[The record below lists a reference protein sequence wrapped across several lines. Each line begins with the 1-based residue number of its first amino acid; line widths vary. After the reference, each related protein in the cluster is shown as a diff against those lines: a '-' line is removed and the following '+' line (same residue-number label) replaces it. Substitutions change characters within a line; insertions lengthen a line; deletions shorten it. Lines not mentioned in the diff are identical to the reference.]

1 MNKEEKE
8 QEKKELGAMFD
19 ALESGG
25 AQTDAPLTDPP
36 GDDLKTE
43 PPSTDEP
50 KTDAPATDE
59 PKTDAPETDA
69 PKTDAPETDA
79 PKTEAPTTDAPD
91 EAAELKRENDEL
103 RRKLDEASAPKTK
116 PPTTTAPATDSPIEE
131 QDFVGEIDLED
142 VARSPEE
149 FNKLLNKIYSQAVT
163 DTRLEFKNYNKSTLE
178 RVPVLVSE
186 NVSVQ
191 QKLKAL
197 TDNFYKENPD
207 LNSFKKVVS
216 TVFDELVVEAPNDPY
231 DKVLSKVGD
240 EVRKRLELKKVEKG
254 PKGKKTPAPPLPRK
268 KGRANR
274 PVAPKKGGLADEIGA
289 MNESLNR

>member
-19 ALESGG
+19 ALEGG
-25 AQTDAPLTDPP
+25 GVQTDAPSTDPP
-36 GDDLKTE
+36 AAKTE

-50 KTDAPATDE
+50 KTDPPTKDE

-91 EAAELKRENDEL
+91 DLDQIKKDNEEL
-103 RRKLDEASAPKTK
+103 RRKIDELSAPKTK
-116 PPTTTAPATDSPIEE
+116 PPTTTAPATDPPIEE
-131 QDFVGEIDLED
+131 QDFVGKIDLED

-149 FNKLLNKIYSQAVT
+149 FNKLLNKIYSKAVT

-178 RVPVLVSE
+178 KVPALVSD

-207 LNSFKKVVS
+207 LDGFKKVVS
-216 TVFDELVVEAPNDPY
+216 TVFDELVVETPNDPY

-240 EVRKRLELKKVEKG
+240 EVRKRLELKKVKKE
-254 PKGKKTPAPPLPRK
+254 PKGKRTPAPPLPRK
-268 KGRANR
+268 KGRTNR
-274 PVAPKKGGLADEIGA
+274 PVVPKGDTVADEIGT

>member
-1 MNKEEKE
+1 MSDEEKK
-8 QEKKELGAMFD
+8 QEKKELDAMFD
-19 ALESGG
+19 ALDGGG
-25 AQTDAPLTDPP
+25 ARTDAPSTDPP
-36 GDDLKTE
+36 EDDLKTE

-50 KTDAPATDE
+50 KTEPPTTDE
-59 PKTDAPETDA
+59 PETDA

-79 PKTEAPTTDAPD
+79 PKTEAPTTDIPD

-116 PPTTTAPATDSPIEE
+116 PPTTTAPATDPPIEV
-131 QDFVGEIDLED
+131 QDFVGELDLED
-142 VARSPEE
+142 ISRSPGE
-149 FNKLLNKIYSQAVT
+149 FNKLLNKIYSKAVS

-178 RVPVLVSE
+178 KVPALVSD

-207 LNSFKKVVS
+207 LDGFKKVVS
-216 TVFDELVVEAPNDPY
+216 TVFDELVVETPNDPY

-240 EVRKRLELKKVEKG
+240 EVRRRLELKKV
-254 PKGKKTPAPPLPRK
+254 KK
-268 KGRANR
+268 
-274 PVAPKKGGLADEIGA
+274 
-289 MNESLNR
+289 